1 MSLNSFKL
9 STTKHWIIN
18 FVLQSVVI
26 LTHLD
31 LLILNSSISDSMKY
45 EISSCFYFIV
55 NISMNRT
62 FSIIDVSV
70 ANFNTY
76 TYTLLELIRLSLKI
90 IE

>member
-1 MSLNSFKL
+1 M
-9 STTKHWIIN
+9 IN

-45 EISSCFYFIV
+45 EIFSCFYFIV
-55 NISMNRT
+55 NISMNKT

-70 ANFNTY
+70 SNITTY
-76 TYTLLELIRLSLKI
+76 TYTLLELIGLSLKV

>member
-31 LLILNSSISDSMKY
+31 LLIHNSSISDSSKY
-45 EISSCFYFIV
+45 EIFSYFDFIV
-55 NISMNRT
+55 NISMNKT

-70 ANFNTY
+70 TNITTY
-76 TYTLLELIRLSLKI
+76 TYTLLELIGLSFKV